1 MNKKRLAIIGATGS
15 IGRATLDICRMFPE
29 TFKVTALAV
38 KSNLKGLKK
47 LEEEFHPELLVVFDK
62 SAASSY
68 IPVYEDVK
76 VLAGQEGLMQLV
88 QEELDHIAFA
98 SSGTEAIFALAA
110 ALKKGIEVS
119 LANKESLIVGGPWI
133 MKMTSFP
140 DQIRPIDSEHSAIW
154 QCLLG
159 EERNEIEEIILTASG
174 GPFLHSSYEEMK
186 NTSPKNA
193 LKHPTWSM
201 GAKITVDSATLLN
214 KGFEIIEACYL
225 FSMPLEKVEA
235 IIQPTSLIHGCVR
248 FCDGST
254 KLLLSKPDM
263 RIPICFALSYPK
275 RLKMSP
281 AFYHP
286 RINKCDL
293 DFLEIDES
301 KFPCYTLARKA
312 LQMGNAYPPIV
323 VGADEIAVEAFLTGK
338 ISIVD
343 ISPLLEK
350 TLLSY
355 NGPSDINSLEEAI
368 SLVDFGRCEAR
379 KLCRLFSER
388 R

>member
-15 IGRATLDICRMFPE
+15 IGRAALDICRTFPE
-29 TFKVTALAV
+29 IFKVMALAV
-38 KSNLKGLKK
+38 KSNIKGLKK
-47 LEEEFHPELLVVFDK
+47 LEEEFNPKLLAIFDE

-68 IPVYEDVK
+68 IPFYEDVK

-186 NTSPKNA
+186 NTSPKM
-193 LKHPTWSM
+193 H
-201 GAKITVDSATLLN
+201 
-214 KGFEIIEACYL
+214 
-225 FSMPLEKVEA
+225 
-235 IIQPTSLIHGCVR
+235 
-248 FCDGST
+248 
-254 KLLLSKPDM
+254 
-263 RIPICFALSYPK
+263 
-275 RLKMSP
+275 
-281 AFYHP
+281 
-286 RINKCDL
+286 
-293 DFLEIDES
+293 
-301 KFPCYTLARKA
+301 
-312 LQMGNAYPPIV
+312 
-323 VGADEIAVEAFLTGK
+323 
-338 ISIVD
+338 
-343 ISPLLEK
+343 
-350 TLLSY
+350 
-355 NGPSDINSLEEAI
+355 
-368 SLVDFGRCEAR
+368 
-379 KLCRLFSER
+379 
-388 R
+388 